1 MEYNMKTCPRCG
13 GEKKTN
19 KGIYCQPCAVH
30 IAALKGKLSEQSK
43 KSASK
48 GGLKG
53 GRSTRRS
60 QKKVTLP
67 PIGKK

>member
-1 MEYNMKTCPRCG
+1 MKICPRCG

-30 IAALKGKLSEQSK
+30 IAAVKGKLSKQAK
-43 KSASK
+43 KSSSK

-53 GRSTRRS
+53 GPSSR
-60 QKKVTLP
+60 KGKVKITLP
-67 PIGKK
+67 PVGKK